1 MSSPTA
7 CFRPASTFQKH
18 GHHHRGITPAMT
30 EALLIVA
37 TLLSLISLAIGVLV
51 LVKISKPLA
60 DPAAAAAVAAL
71 TADLARLRDDLQVIV
86 RTIREESLAQR
97 QELSG
102 MLTQQRTELTDNVNA
117 LQTGIGR
124 SFTTLSSSLGEKVDT
139 LSTGIGQATLAQNR
153 SLTALQDAQT
163 TAAAA
168 LREELSTNLRAAAT
182 AQASAQASAAAAQS
196 TSAASQQ
203 KSLSEQL
210 AATRAEIT
218 SAVQKMS
225 TESNATL
232 NATTERISTQLS
244 HEARNNAEAGDKLR
258 AAVEVKLT
266 SIQTAADAKLEQMRV
281 TVDEKLSS
289 TLSTRLGESFKQVS
303 DRLEAVQ
310 QGFGEMKSLAGNVTD
325 LRRVMTN
332 VKTRG
337 VWGEVQLGN
346 LLEQLFPPSQYEANF
361 KPKSRSGDVVEFALK
376 LPGPEGAGEPV
387 YLPIDSKFP
396 IEDYQRLVAASEIG
410 DVDAVKAAQKAL
422 EARIYGCAEDIRDKY
437 IAVPTTTNFAVLFLP
452 TEALYAEVIKIP
464 GMMEDLIRNYKVV
477 VQGPTTF
484 SAFVMALLMGFRTLS
499 IQKRSAEIDK
509 LLGAVRTDFG
519 KFTDLLGKVE
529 DKLDDAKTTIGKARQ
544 RSTQIVKKLGR
555 VEFLPEE
562 DAKLILPDPN
572 FDPDAIVEEQD

>member
-1 MSSPTA
+1 
-7 CFRPASTFQKH
+7 
-18 GHHHRGITPAMT
+18 MT

-37 TLLSLISLAIGVLV
+37 TLLSLISLAIGIIVLLKV
-51 LVKISKPLA
+51 QRLTPDHTI
-60 DPAAAAAVAAL
+60 PAALASLAADVAHL
-71 TADLARLRDDLQVIV
+71 RENLQQFSRVAREDA
-86 RTIREESLAQR
+86 LAQR

-102 MLTQQRTELTDNVNA
+102 MLTQQRAELTENVGT
-117 LQTGIGR
+117 LQVNIGR
-124 SFTTLSSSLGEKVDT
+124 SFTTLSSTLGEKVET
-139 LSTGIGQATLAQNR
+139 LSTGISQATLTQNR
-153 SLTALQDAQT
+153 SLTTLQETQTNAVEALRLHISTRLDAASKSQ
-163 TAAAA
+163 AESAAA
-168 LREELSTNLRAAAT
+168 LREELTTNLQT
-182 AQASAQASAAAAQS
+182 AAAAQT

-218 SAVQKMS
+218 GAVQKMS
-225 TESNATL
+225 TESNSTL

-244 HEARNNAEAGDKLR
+244 QEARNNADAGDKLR

-361 KPKSRSGDVVEFALK
+361 KPKSRSNDAVEFALK

-422 EARIYGCAEDIRDKY
+422 ESRIYGCAADIRDKY

-499 IQKRSAEIDK
+499 IQKRSGEIDK

-555 VEFLPEE
+555 VEFLPED

-572 FDPDAIVEEQD
+572 FDPDAIIEEQD

>member
-1 MSSPTA
+1 MPDT
-7 CFRPASTFQKH
+7 
-18 GHHHRGITPAMT
+18 
-30 EALLIVA
+30 LLI
-37 TLLSLISLAIGVLV
+37 LCLILSLAAVIIGVLV
-51 LVKISKPLA
+51 LLKVSKPA
-60 DPAAAAAVAAL
+60 PDPAAAAATAAL
-71 TADLARLRDDLQVIV
+71 SADLARLRDDLQVIV
-86 RTIREESLAQR
+86 RTVREESFAQR
-97 QELSG
+97 QELSAA
-102 MLTQQRTELTDNVNA
+102 LTQQRTELTENVTS

-124 SFTTLSSSLGEKVDT
+124 SFTALSSSLGEKIDT
-139 LSTGIGQATLAQNR
+139 LSAGIAQATVTQNR
-153 SLTALQDAQT
+153 SLTAL
-163 TAAAA
+163 
-168 LREELSTNLRAAAT
+168 REELTANLQNAAT
-182 AQASAQASAAAAQS
+182 AQATAQTSAAAAQAA
-196 TSAASQQ
+196 SAASQQ
-203 KSLSEQL
+203 RSLSDQL

-218 SAVQKMS
+218 GAVQKMS

-232 NATTERISTQLS
+232 NATTERISSQLS
-244 HEARNNAEAGDKLR
+244 GEARNNTEAGEKLR
-258 AAVEVKLT
+258 VAVEAKLA
-266 SIQTAADAKLEQMRV
+266 SIQSAADAKLEQMRI

-346 LLEQLFPPSQYEANF
+346 LLEQLFPPSQYETNF
-361 KPKSRSGDVVEFALK
+361 KPKPRSGETVEFALK

-396 IEDYQRLVAASEIG
+396 IEDYQRLVVASEAG
-410 DVDAVKAAQKAL
+410 DVEAVKTAQKAL
-422 EARIYGCAEDIRDKY
+422 ENRIYGCAADIRDKY

-529 DKLDDAKTTIGKARQ
+529 DKLDDAKITIGKARQ

-562 DAKLILPDPN
+562 ESKLILPDPN

>member
-1 MSSPTA
+1 MPDT
-7 CFRPASTFQKH
+7 
-18 GHHHRGITPAMT
+18 
-30 EALLIVA
+30 LLI
-37 TLLSLISLAIGVLV
+37 LCLILSLAALIIGVLV
-51 LVKISKPLA
+51 LLKVSKPA
-60 DPAAAAAVAAL
+60 PDPAAAAATAAL
-71 TADLARLRDDLQVIV
+71 SADLAHLRDDLQVIV
-86 RTIREESLAQR
+86 RTVREESFAQR
-97 QELSG
+97 QELG
-102 MLTQQRTELTDNVNA
+102 VALTQQRTELTENVTS
-117 LQTGIGR
+117 LQ
-124 SFTTLSSSLGEKVDT
+124 
-139 LSTGIGQATLAQNR
+139 TGIGQATVTQNR
-153 SLTALQDAQT
+153 SLTALHDSQT
-163 TAAAA
+163 SAAETLRLHVATRLDAAAKSQGESATA
-168 LREELSTNLRAAAT
+168 LREELTANLQNAAT
-182 AQASAQASAAAAQS
+182 AQAAAQTSAAAAQAAG
-196 TSAASQQ
+196 AASQQ
-203 KSLSEQL
+203 KSLSDQL

-218 SAVQKMS
+218 GAVQKMS

-232 NATTERISTQLS
+232 NATTERISSQLS
-244 HEARNNAEAGDKLR
+244 GEARNNTEAGERLR
-258 AAVEVKLT
+258 IAVEVKLA
-266 SIQTAADAKLEQMRV
+266 SIQSAADAKLEQMRI

-346 LLEQLFPPSQYEANF
+346 LLEQLFPPSQYETNF
-361 KPKSRSGDVVEFALK
+361 KPKPRSGETVEFALK

-396 IEDYQRLVAASEIG
+396 IEDYQRLVTASEAG
-410 DVDAVKAAQKAL
+410 DVEAVKAAQKAL
-422 EARIYGCAEDIRDKY
+422 ENRIYGCAADIRDKY

-452 TEALYAEVIKIP
+452 TEALYAEVIKMP
-464 GMMEDLIRNYKVV
+464 GMMEDLIRTYKVV
-477 VQGPTTF
+477 VQGPTPF

-562 DAKLILPDPN
+562 ESKLILPDPN